1 MAEYEHVHGMFVKVF
16 VAHMRVCSKLQ
27 PHYIPKMVHETN

>member
-1 MAEYEHVHGMFVKVF
+1 MDGMFVKVF
-16 VAHMRVCSKLQ
+16 VALMCVCSEQK